1 MVSHMLPTL
10 PTQRKRKA
18 DGHTSVNSSVHVL
31 LIRAHGGLSN
41 ELQMHKRTILSNA
54 WPPRIYTSQLTRE
67 AKFSSPP
74 SSVQSML
81 WPAYHC
87 NLANSIW
94 QSLSRRAV
102 RQTAKP
108 TLLNP
113 IGTYSRTGV
122 RGRLNNIVQRLAR
135 ASIRCQKHW
144 TCCTKTQSV
153 HEVSRMI
160 VITTPLPV
168 QWNVTTV

>member
-1 MVSHMLPTL
+1 MPLDKWYPTCCPHFLP
-10 PTQRKRKA
+10 RGKEMRVMWN
-18 DGHTSVNSSVHVL
+18 GHTSVNSSVHAL
-31 LIRAHGGLSN
+31 LMRANGGLSN
-41 ELQMHKRTILSNA
+41 NLHMHKRTILSNA
-54 WPPRIYTSQLTRE
+54 WLPRIYTSQLTRE

-81 WPAYHC
+81 WPAYHS
-87 NLANSIW
+87 NLANSTW

-108 TLLNP
+108 TLINP

-135 ASIRCQKHW
+135 ASIRCQKIGLLYKDPI
-144 TCCTKTQSV
+144 CTICT
-153 HEVSRMI
+153 
-160 VITTPLPV
+160 
-168 QWNVTTV
+168 